1 MIDWLTQW
9 TLGDNEKILYL
20 LTLILIANVIDF
32 LMGWVNAKFNENV
45 SFSSSKAIYGIA
57 RKMVMFIILVYFVP
71 VSVLVPSPIGIGALY
86 VLFVGYLASE
96 INSILSHLRM
106 SDDDKQTDL
115 FIDFATKIF
124 KGGNKK

>member
-106 SDDDKQTDL
+106 SEDDKQTDL

>member
-71 VSVLVPSPIGIGALY
+71 VSILVPSPIGIGALY

-124 KGGNKK
+124 KGGNRK

>member
-1 MIDWLTQW
+1 MIDWLSQW
-9 TLGDNEKILYL
+9 LLNDNTKLLYL

-32 LMGWVNAKFNENV
+32 LMGWINAKFNEHV

-71 VSVLVPSPIGIGALY
+71 VAILVPSPIGIGALY

-96 INSILSHLRM
+96 INSILSHLRL